1 MAEIAQVRLALG
13 DMHRQD
19 GDLDQARDMY
29 ASAAELFSVTGS
41 SSVVLARLNQTLMA
55 LDTGDW
61 SAAEV
66 MLSRIRAMPGLRL
79 HGTMAAWTLVLEAR
93 VEASRGDEGE
103 ALARLREAL
112 EKRTLA
118 IDEDDPDFMRCIGDA
133 VPDHEQLLKGG

>member
-1 MAEIAQVRLALG
+1 
-13 DMHRQD
+13 
-19 GDLDQARDMY
+19 MY